1 MTEREPELCGFSAH
15 WCHHFPLNSVAEIVT
30 WLWSTG
36 NHQLSFHQQMLPN
49 KGATCACTSR
59 CKLNSLT
66 KIIYSA
72 GALWRRSTC
81 HKDHTSSCQNTAI
94 KFLANYHL
102 IVPRSSPQAQQHDT
116 VNPDY
121 NHHHFHKKWHKQV
134 FQFPGHS
141 EYRSF
146 STKCR
151 STCIWGMPHPEN
163 IWGCFLQAIDNPQQ
177 CNG

>member
-1 MTEREPELCGFSAH
+1 MAEEHRE
-15 WCHHFPLNSVAEIVT
+15 
-30 WLWSTG
+30 WSTVISPADAAK
-36 NHQLSFHQQMLPN
+36 Q
-49 KGATCACTSR
+49 GAWLAHAHPGVN
-59 CKLNSLT
+59 KLNSLT
-66 KIIYSA
+66 EIIYSA
-72 GALWRRSTC
+72 SVPLKNVGGEALAIKVD
-81 HKDHTSSCQNTAI
+81 KDHTTSCQNTAT

-121 NHHHFHKKWHKQV
+121 NHHHFHKKWHSQV

-146 STKCR
+146 CTKCR
-151 STCIWGMPHPEN
+151 ITCIPHPEN
-163 IWGCFLQAIDNPQQ
+163 IWGCFLQVTDNPQQ